1 VDAANDHSLFVT
13 IIAASLL
20 VWIVPSVPD
29 QKQDDKDRDAYEPTQ
44 PLLRDV

>member
-1 VDAANDHSLFVT
+1 V
-13 IIAASLL
+13 L

-29 QKQDDKDRDAYEPTQ
+29 KKQEDADADAPTQ